1 MKTKAILLVA
11 AIAAFM
17 TSTQVIAQNA
27 NNTSRQNRADVNEL
41 LDKRCHR
48 MQNHLNLDEA
58 TAAKFAPLYKE
69 YLKELKAC
77 HPTTCKT
84 TNKSKCTDAEKK
96 ACMEKRFDYREKML
110 KTQKKYYHQFEKF
123 LTADQLQTLFSPKR
137 HAGNKCDKMSKRNG
151 QCHHKAHKNHARCN
165 K

>member
-1 MKTKAILLVA
+1 MKTKSILLVA

-17 TSTQVIAQNA
+17 STTHVIAQNTTNA
-27 NNTSRQNRADVNEL
+27 TRQNRVDVNEL

-48 MQNHLNLDEA
+48 MESRLNLDEA

-69 YLKELKAC
+69 YLNELKAC
-77 HPTTCKT
+77 HPTACKT
-84 TNKSKCTDAEKK
+84 TNRGQCTDAEKK
-96 ACMEKRFDYREKML
+96 ACMEKRFDCREKMV

-123 LTADQLQTLFSPKR
+123 LTADQLQTLFSPKNHR
-137 HAGNKCDKMSKRNG
+137 GNQCDKGSRRHD
-151 QCHHKAHKNHARCN
+151 QCHQRGHKNHSRCN